1 MRDNAF
7 TWATRGGP
15 IFCLALCLSGP
26 VVHAQTAA
34 TTETNSGND
43 WQHYDWLKP
52 AEDQQRQAASGSTLS
67 ATTGRDT
74 SNPFTVLSTGSL
86 YQEKYGSVYT
96 RRLADTLSL
105 SYETSGV
112 VLSDGSN
119 PYRPLSGDSDDLAR
133 GQKAALKIQPVPAL
147 TFQGNVHDSASDT
160 SLPGNSTV
168 IRGTGFSAE
177 GRLPYH
183 SVLTLGVNSDSI
195 GNDLISGGAT
205 IRSTAYDVQ
214 LQQPLGKIPLTAV
227 FKSRYEE
234 TSAPNGTTTSLPTT
248 EQSLVW
254 KPAQDATVKMGLR
267 QQHYQNFPGVS
278 SDYNQALF
286 ADWSQKVLG
295 DVTWHS
301 YAEVLDARSN
311 LALAPEVPTT
321 SGANGTPQTSAPG
334 GPGLSSAVPLI
345 AEDKTLTFS
354 TGPSI
359 KLQKDISASLEYS
372 NRWDQNPLP
381 GTVGAEQRVSVSVK
395 GSF

>member
-1 MRDNAF
+1 MRNGSF
-7 TWATRGGP
+7 TWATRGGS
-15 IFCLALCLSGP
+15 IFFLALCLSGP
-26 VVHAQTAA
+26 VLRAQTATA
-34 TTETNSGND
+34 AENNFGND
-43 WQHYDWLKP
+43 WQHDDWLKP
-52 AEDQQRQAASGSTLS
+52 VEDQQRQAASGNLS
-67 ATTGRDT
+67 ATTGRDI

-96 RRLADTLSL
+96 RRLADELSL

-119 PYRPLSGDSDDLAR
+119 PYRPLSGGSDDLVR
-133 GQKAALKIQPVPAL
+133 GQKAALKIQPLSAL
-147 TFQGNVHDSASDT
+147 TLQGNVHDSASDT
-160 SLPGNSTV
+160 SLPGDSVVT
-168 IRGTGFSAE
+168 RGAGFSAE
-177 GRLPYH
+177 GHLPYN

-195 GNDLISGGAT
+195 GTDLISGGT
-205 IRSTAYDVQ
+205 TTRSTAYDVQ

-234 TSAPNGTTTSLPTT
+234 TSAPGGPLTSLPTT

-254 KPAQDATVKMGLR
+254 KPVQDMTVKMGLR
-267 QQHYQNFPGVS
+267 QQHYQNFPGMS

-286 ADWSQKVLG
+286 ADWSQKVSG

-311 LALAPEVPTT
+311 LALAPEVSTT

-334 GPGLSSAVPLI
+334 GPGLSSAVPLV